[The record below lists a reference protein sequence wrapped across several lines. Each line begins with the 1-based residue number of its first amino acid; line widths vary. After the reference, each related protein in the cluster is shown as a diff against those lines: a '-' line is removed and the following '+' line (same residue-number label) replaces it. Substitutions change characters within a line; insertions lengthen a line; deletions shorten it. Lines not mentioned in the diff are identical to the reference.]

1 MYHFTGSSELAFY
14 LTVQTTFFLAGKHT
28 EIEMLLQLLNM
39 LLKAIKTQKAW
50 PPQTWYSFGISMR
63 KEEI

>member
-39 LLKAIKTQKAW
+39 LLKAIKTQKA
-50 PPQTWYSFGISMR
+50 
-63 KEEI
+63 